1 MDSHQVGPNLWYLH
15 LINEF
20 SKFSNSVIIK
30 SKSTDIIIKKFLKR
44 WISLFGSPN
53 TVFSDNGGEF
63 VSNNLLTFV
72 KTLT

>member
-30 SKSTDIIIKKFLKR
+30 SKSTDIIIKVSETL
-44 WISLFGSPN
+44 
-53 TVFSDNGGEF
+53 DQF
-63 VSNNLLTFV
+63 VW
-72 KTLT
+72 